1 MARMNTNFEKS
12 IALQKK
18 INSLIPGGSH
28 TYAKGEDQF
37 PEGSPVIIDRG
48 EGCHVWD
55 VDGNEYIEYGM
66 GLRSIILGHAY
77 KPVVDA
83 AYRQALRGNNF
94 VRPAAIEAEV
104 AEHVVN
110 LIESAEMVKFA
121 KNGSDANDAAIK
133 LARAY
138 TGRDLVGV
146 CIDHPFFSIHDW
158 FIGTTQMDAGI
169 PQAIKDLTVK
179 FHYNNIESVKALFEK
194 YPGKI
199 ACIIMEAEKV
209 DPPVNNFLHE
219 VQRLCRENGT
229 LFVLDEMITG
239 FRYHLRGAQ
248 KLFDLD
254 PDLSTF
260 GKAMGNGFAISAL
273 VGKREYM
280 RLGDLYHEGEK
291 VFLLSTT
298 HAAEGSGLAATLE
311 TMKICEREKVADYLE
326 YQGERLR
333 DGITKAVEEHNL
345 AEHFGVIGR
354 ACNLVYFTRDQDK
367 KASQPFRTLFFQE
380 TMKRGLLMPSLIISW
395 AHTDKDVDQTVERIS
410 EALYVYR
417 KALDEGIEKYL
428 VGRPVKP
435 AIRKF
440 N

>member
-1 MARMNTNFEKS
+1 MNTNFERS

-18 INSLIPGGSH
+18 LNSLVPGGSH

-37 PEGSPVIIDRG
+37 PENSPVIIDRG

-77 KPVVDA
+77 KPVVEA

-110 LIESAEMVKFA
+110 LIDSAEMVKFA
-121 KNGSDANDAAIK
+121 KNGSDANDAAVK

-146 CIDHPFFSIHDW
+146 CADHPFFSVNDW
-158 FIGTTQMDAGI
+158 FIGTSPMDAGI
-169 PQAIKDLTVK
+169 PKAIKDLTVK
-179 FHYNNIESVKALFEK
+179 FRYNDIESVKALFAK
-194 YPGKI
+194 YPGQI
-199 ACIIMEAEKV
+199 ACLILEPEKT
-209 DPPVNNFLHE
+209 DPPANGFLHE
-219 VQRLCRENGT
+219 AQRLCRENGT
-229 LFVLDEMITG
+229 LFVLDELITG

-248 KLFDLD
+248 NLFGLD
-254 PDLSTF
+254 PDLSSF
-260 GKAMGNGFAISAL
+260 GKAMGNGFAIAAL

-280 RLGDLYHEGEK
+280 QLGDLYHDKEK

-298 HAAEGSGLAATLE
+298 HAAEGSGLAAALE
-311 TMKICEREKVADYLE
+311 TMRICERENVAEYLE

-333 DGITKAVEEHNL
+333 DGIMKAVEEHHL
-345 AEHFGVIGR
+345 IEFFGVLGR

-367 KASQPFRTLFFQE
+367 KPSQPFRTLFFQE
-380 TMKRGLLMPSLIISW
+380 TMKRGLLMPSLIVSFS
-395 AHTDKDVDQTVERIS
+395 HTDQDVDRTVESILES
-410 EALYVYR
+410 LYVYR
-417 KALDEGIEKYL
+417 RALDEGVEKYL

-435 AIRKF
+435 AIRKY

>member
-1 MARMNTNFEKS
+1 MNTNFERS

-18 INSLIPGGSH
+18 LNSLVPGGSP

-37 PEGSPVIIDRG
+37 PENSPVIIDRG

-77 KPVVDA
+77 KPVVEA

-110 LIESAEMVKFA
+110 LIDSAEMVKFA
-121 KNGSDANDAAIK
+121 KNGSDANDAAVK
-133 LARAY
+133 LAWAY

-146 CIDHPFFSIHDW
+146 CADHAFFLVNDW
-158 FIGTTQMDAGI
+158 FIGTSPMDAGI
-169 PQAIKDLTVK
+169 PKAIKDLTVK
-179 FHYNNIESVKALFEK
+179 FRYNDIESVKALFAK
-194 YPGKI
+194 YPGQI
-199 ACIIMEAEKV
+199 ACLILEPEKT
-209 DPPVNNFLHE
+209 DPPANGFLHE
-219 VQRLCRENGT
+219 AQRLCRENGT
-229 LFVLDEMITG
+229 LFVLDELITG

-248 KLFDLD
+248 NLFGLD
-254 PDLSTF
+254 PDLSSF
-260 GKAMGNGFAISAL
+260 GKAMGNGFAIAAL

-280 RLGDLYHEGEK
+280 QLGDLYHDKEK

-298 HAAEGSGLAATLE
+298 HAAEGSGLAAALE
-311 TMKICEREKVADYLE
+311 TMRICERENVAEYLE

-333 DGITKAVEEHNL
+333 DGIMKAVEEHHL
-345 AEHFGVIGR
+345 IEFFGVLGR

-367 KASQPFRTLFFQE
+367 KPSQPFRTLFFQE
-380 TMKRGLLMPSLIISW
+380 TMKRGLLMPSLIVSFS
-395 AHTDKDVDQTVERIS
+395 HTDQDVDRTVESIS
-410 EALYVYR
+410 ESLYVYR
-417 KALDEGIEKYL
+417 RALDEGVEKYL

-435 AIRKF
+435 AIRKY

>member
-1 MARMNTNFEKS
+1 MNTNFEKS

-55 VDGNEYIEYGM
+55 VDGNAYIEYGM

-77 KPVVDA
+77 KPVVEA

-94 VRPAAIEAEV
+94 VRPAAIEAEA

-110 LIESAEMVKFA
+110 LIESADMVKFA

-146 CIDHPFFSIHDW
+146 CIDHPFFSIDDW
-158 FIGTTQMDAGI
+158 FMGTTQMDAGI

-194 YPGKI
+194 YPDQI
-199 ACIIMEAEKV
+199 ACLIMEPEKA
-209 DPPVNNFLHE
+209 DPPANNFLQE
-219 VQRLCRENGT
+219 VQRLCRENGA
-229 LFVLDEMITG
+229 LFILDEMITG

-248 KLFDLD
+248 KMFGLD

-260 GKAMGNGFAISAL
+260 GKAMGNGFAIAAL

-298 HAAEGSGLAATLE
+298 HAAEGPGLAAALE
-311 TMKICEREKVADYLE
+311 TMKICEREKVAEYLE

-333 DGITKAVEEHNL
+333 SGITKAVEEHNL
-345 AEHFGVIGR
+345 TEYFGVIGR
-354 ACNLVYFTRDQDK
+354 ACNLVYYTRNQDK

-380 TMKRGLLMPSLIISW
+380 TIKRGLLMPSLIISW
-395 AHTDKDVDQTVERIS
+395 AHTDEDIDRTVECVA
-410 EALYVYR
+410 EALHVYR
-417 KALDEGIEKYL
+417 RALDEGVEKYL

>member
-1 MARMNTNFEKS
+1 MNTNFEKS

-18 INSLIPGGSH
+18 LNSLIPGGSH

-37 PEGSPVIIDRG
+37 PENSPVIIDRG
-48 EGCHVWD
+48 EGCRVWD

-77 KPVVDA
+77 KPVVEA

-94 VRPAAIEAEV
+94 VRPAAIEADV

-110 LIESAEMVKFA
+110 LIASAEMVKFA

-133 LARAY
+133 LARAH

-146 CIDHPFFSIHDW
+146 CVDHPFFSINDW
-158 FIGTTQMDAGI
+158 FIGTTAMDAGV
-169 PQAIKDLTVK
+169 PKVIKDMTVV
-179 FHYNNIESVKALFEK
+179 FHYNDIESVKVLFAK
-194 YPGKI
+194 HPGQI
-199 ACIIMEAEKV
+199 ACLILEAEKAE
-209 DPPVNNFLHE
+209 PPAKNFLQE
-219 VQRLCRENGT
+219 VQRLCKENGA
-229 LFVLDEMITG
+229 LFILDEMITG
-239 FRYHLRGAQ
+239 FRYHLGGAQ
-248 KLFDLD
+248 KLFGLD

-260 GKAMGNGFAISAL
+260 GKAMGNGYAIAAL

-280 RLGDLYHEGEK
+280 RLGDLYHDKQK

-298 HAAEGSGLAATLE
+298 HAAEGPGLAAALE
-311 TMKICEREKVADYLE
+311 TMKICERENVAEYLG

-333 DGITKAVEEHNL
+333 DGITKVVEEHKLKDN
-345 AEHFGVIGR
+345 FGVIGR

-367 KASQPFRTLFFQE
+367 KPSQPFRTLFFQE
-380 TMKRGLLMPSLIISW
+380 TMKRGLLMPSLIVSFS
-395 AHTDKDVDQTVERIS
+395 HTDRDIDQTVEIIS
-410 EALYVYR
+410 EALHIYR
-417 KALDEGIEKYL
+417 RALDEGIEKYL

-435 AIRKF
+435 AIRRF